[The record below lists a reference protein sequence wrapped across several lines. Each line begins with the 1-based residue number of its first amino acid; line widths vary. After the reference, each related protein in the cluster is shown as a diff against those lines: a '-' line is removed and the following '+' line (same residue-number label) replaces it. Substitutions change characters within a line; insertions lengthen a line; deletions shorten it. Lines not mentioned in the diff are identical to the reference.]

1 VRGLGG
7 LVKKFGFHCHL
18 SATLELAVFQNTL
31 GGNSP
36 SIIATH
42 PEIDTSRQNRD
53 ALFKNNKAFVR
64 VRHLH
69 SERCRQ
75 HSKKQPILGWNKSVT
90 SHITSTQ
97 YFFDPLYIM

>member
-18 SATLELAVFQNTL
+18 LATLELAVFQNTL

-42 PEIDTSRQNRD
+42 PEIDTC
-53 ALFKNNKAFVR
+53 FVNK
-64 VRHLH
+64 
-69 SERCRQ
+69 
-75 HSKKQPILGWNKSVT
+75 T
-90 SHITSTQ
+90 SA
-97 YFFDPLYIM
+97 